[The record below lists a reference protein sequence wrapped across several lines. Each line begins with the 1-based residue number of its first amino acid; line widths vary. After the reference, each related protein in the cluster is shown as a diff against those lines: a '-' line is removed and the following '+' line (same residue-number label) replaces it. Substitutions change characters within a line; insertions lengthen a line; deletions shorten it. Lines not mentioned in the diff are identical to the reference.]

1 MRADLYGWNDQ
12 FESEY
17 TMHMATEPDS
27 GNRRMLEIWITSRY
41 GMISTEV
48 ASIYRCK
55 QVARLYMNCV
65 L

>member
-27 GNRRMLEIWITSRY
+27 GNRRMLEIWITTPTGGCGGRSHPDI
-41 GMISTEV
+41 G
-48 ASIYRCK
+48 
-55 QVARLYMNCV
+55 
-65 L
+65 